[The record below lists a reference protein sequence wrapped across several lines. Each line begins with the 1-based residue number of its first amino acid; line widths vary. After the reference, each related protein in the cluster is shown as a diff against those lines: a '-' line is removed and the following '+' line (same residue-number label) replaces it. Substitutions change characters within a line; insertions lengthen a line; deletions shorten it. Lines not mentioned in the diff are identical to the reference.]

1 MKIYALIGKSG
12 TGKSYKA
19 LEVACEN
26 NIDYIIDDG
35 LLINNGN
42 VIGGIS
48 AKQAITKIE
57 AVKRAIFLNEDHRN
71 KVRIKINNEN
81 IKKILI
87 LGTSKKM
94 VKQISERLDL
104 GDIDKYIKI
113 EEISTSEDIDNAIK
127 SRKEGNHIIPVP
139 TVQIKPMAS
148 GMSINPL
155 RRFVVTSDNK
165 KRVFEKTIIRPA
177 FSYLGRFYISPKV
190 IIQIIKYE
198 AINNKYV
205 SKVNSID
212 VKDKNNNIDI
222 FININIIDDLE
233 AFKNLKT
240 LQIDIKKN
248 IEEMTMINVG
258 KVDIYIKKIK

>member
-1 MKIYALIGKSG
+1 MKIYALVGKSG

-19 LEVACEN
+19 LEIACEN

-35 LLINNGN
+35 ILIHNGN
-42 VIGGIS
+42 VIEGIS
-48 AKQAITKIE
+48 AKQAATKIE
-57 AVKRAIFLNEDHRN
+57 AVKRAIFSNKDHKN

-87 LGTSKKM
+87 LGTSVKM
-94 VKQISERLDL
+94 VNQIAERLDL
-104 GDIDKYIKI
+104 GRVDEYIRI
-113 EEISTSEDIDNAIK
+113 EQISTKEDIENALK
-127 SRKEGNHIIPVP
+127 SRKKGEHIIPVP
-139 TVQIKPMAS
+139 TVQIKPMVS
-148 GMSINPL
+148 GISINPL

-165 KRVFEKTIIRPA
+165 KMLLEKTIIRPA
-177 FSYLGRFYISPKV
+177 FSYIGKFYISPKV

-222 FININIIDDLE
+222 FININVTDDLE
-233 AFKNLKT
+233 VFKNLKK
-240 LQIDIKKN
+240 LQINIKNN
-248 IEEMTMINVG
+248 IEQMTMINVD